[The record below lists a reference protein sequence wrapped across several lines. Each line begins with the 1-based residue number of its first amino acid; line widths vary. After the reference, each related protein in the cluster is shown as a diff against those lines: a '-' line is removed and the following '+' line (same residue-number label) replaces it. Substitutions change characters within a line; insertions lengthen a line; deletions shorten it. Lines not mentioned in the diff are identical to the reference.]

1 MQIQSRGNYF
11 FEQTRNNNNLNKIVI
26 QNKDNTVTMIK
37 KDDLWRIKEA
47 NYYFADF
54 GKINT
59 LVDKLY
65 NTVVYRADK
74 FNDDNS
80 KIFENETVIYTYD
93 SNNIIID
100 KVSIAPRSENNKYH
114 YAKLNDNNLLY
125 QITGNLSF
133 SSYFMDWIQMPI
145 VSFSFNEV
153 KGIRTDNY
161 EAFRNINDRELKSV
175 ENNKEN
181 PYLRRFISNLW
192 NLTAE
197 TIVFHTNFNHDKYI
211 KVMNFSV
218 ETFDNILFDFDVY
231 SDGEEFWINIKP
243 TADKLISKLANKQLE
258 ENKILYD
265 GWFFKINKDIGI
277 SITNFMF

>member
-125 QITGNLSF
+125 QITGVLSF
-133 SSYFMDWIQMPI
+133 SSYSEIPI
-145 VSFSFNEV
+145 ESFIIS
-153 KGIRTDNY
+153 
-161 EAFRNINDRELKSV
+161 AF
-175 ENNKEN
+175 
-181 PYLRRFISNLW
+181 
-192 NLTAE
+192 LTMSA
-197 TIVFHTNFNHDKYI
+197 
-211 KVMNFSV
+211 
-218 ETFDNILFDFDVY
+218 
-231 SDGEEFWINIKP
+231 
-243 TADKLISKLANKQLE
+243 
-258 ENKILYD
+258 
-265 GWFFKINKDIGI
+265 
-277 SITNFMF
+277 ITL